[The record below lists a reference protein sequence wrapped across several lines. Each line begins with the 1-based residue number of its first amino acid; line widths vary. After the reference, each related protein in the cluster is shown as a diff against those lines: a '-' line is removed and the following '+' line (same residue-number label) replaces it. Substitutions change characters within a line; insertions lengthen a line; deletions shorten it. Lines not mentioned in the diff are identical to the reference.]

1 MELVSLEGGRVLT
14 FHQWM
19 RLEQGYLVYRA
30 ASTQLGALSLERGK
44 PRWRQR
50 PKGHWAIPLNTKFM
64 IFTLNPRYTAN
75 YLDEDFVRRS
85 KRIAIKS
92 DARFVSQ
99 HVIQRYAVAAC
110 LRWTKMV
117 PEWQVKKQFWRA
129 VGQPGLW
136 FKLWWSSF
144 WSSWQH
150 CRIRTCGYIFEFLL
164 MI

>member
-1 MELVSLEGGRVLT
+1 VGLLGSYSPRLRAGVTSGLAEMELVSLEGGRVLT

-50 PKGHWAIPLNTKFM
+50 PKGHSLEDQVYDFHL
-64 IFTLNPRYTAN
+64 LNPRYTAN

-99 HVIQRYAVAAC
+99 HVINRYAVAAC

-117 PEWQVKKQFWRA
+117 PE
-129 VGQPGLW
+129 
-136 FKLWWSSF
+136 
-144 WSSWQH
+144 
-150 CRIRTCGYIFEFLL
+150 
-164 MI
+164 

>member
-117 PEWQVKKQFWRA
+117 PE
-129 VGQPGLW
+129 
-136 FKLWWSSF
+136 
-144 WSSWQH
+144 
-150 CRIRTCGYIFEFLL
+150 
-164 MI
+164 